1 VKALVVLALLL
12 TGCKAKE
19 SKQHSVKQVKE
30 MSAMEI
36 QRGQDACK
44 VYVEK
49 VCACATSKPDA
60 RDLAK
65 QCELSKALP
74 QAIEISLSVAN
85 NPDSKPDIVQQSYAN
100 VRKTIG
106 NCIEETA
113 RLPAAG
119 CN

>member
-36 QRGQDACK
+36 QRGQDACR

-49 VCACATSKPDA
+49 VCACATSKP
-60 RDLAK
+60 DLAK

-106 NCIEETA
+106 NCIQETA